1 MGIAANLNTDA
12 APLLTLSKD
21 LDPLG
26 TAWPVVKGPNSKGLY
41 IGNNTLLIPEP
52 NKNNYTA
59 DIWADVEAI

>member
-26 TAWPVVKGPNSKGLY
+26 TAWPVVKGPNSKGL
-41 IGNNTLLIPEP
+41 GKLNSANNMGYL
-52 NKNNYTA
+52 NKA